1 MVLFEK
7 SESKITSV
15 VKAKEADKDGQA
27 RTFPCPPNSVTHNIC
42 GSSRGIESNSI
53 FLFFQLFCNF
63 CNNFGVFVYFLVCLL
78 LIFI

>member
-1 MVLFEK
+1 M
-7 SESKITSV
+7 SKQGRFRVRQTLLHTISV
-15 VKAKEADKDGQA
+15 DLLGEL
-27 RTFPCPPNSVTHNIC
+27 
-42 GSSRGIESNSI
+42 SRIRF